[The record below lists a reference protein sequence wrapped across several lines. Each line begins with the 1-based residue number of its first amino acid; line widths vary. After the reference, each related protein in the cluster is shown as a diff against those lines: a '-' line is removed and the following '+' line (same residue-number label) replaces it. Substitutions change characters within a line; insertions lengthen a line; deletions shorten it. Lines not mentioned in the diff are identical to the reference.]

1 MQQIHQQIPSPLPS
15 SQMVFHPDF
24 LPTGALALELL
35 GLPRGLSGTCSFSS
49 LAEKKPQPSLTRE
62 AEKPQQRAGRLIL
75 LTFPFSLQCDPLHH
89 MEGMTLTI
97 YRLTGHFVTA
107 TLPQGKAAPFH
118 LPKH

>member
-1 MQQIHQQIPSPLPS
+1 
-15 SQMVFHPDF
+15 MVFHPVF

-35 GLPRGLSGTCSFSS
+35 SLPHGLPGTCSFRS
-49 LAEKKPQPSLTRE
+49 LTQKEKKIKINLQPSLTRV

-118 LPKH
+118 LPKQ

>member
-1 MQQIHQQIPSPLPS
+1 
-15 SQMVFHPDF
+15 MVFSPDF

-35 GLPRGLSGTCSFSS
+35 GLPVAFLIPVP
-49 LAEKKPQPSLTRE
+49 LALLWNKKKSQPFLTRE

-97 YRLTGHFVTA
+97 CSLTGHFVTA